1 LIIIDTSIWIEFFKG
16 GNPYFDQVSNLLTTN
31 DILALSPIFGELLQ
45 GAKSNNERSI
55 IIEFWNNLPKISE
68 SDLFIHA
75 GFISGKQK
83 WLDKGVG
90 LIDSVIIIASQ
101 ETSSFIWTLDTKLSR
116 LLKKEELYTPS

>member
-1 LIIIDTSIWIEFFKG
+1 
-16 GNPYFDQVSNLLTTN
+16 
-31 DILALSPIFGELLQ
+31 LSPIFGELLQ
-45 GAKSNNERSI
+45 GAKSNSERSI

-68 SDLFIHA
+68 TNLFIHA
-75 GFISGKQK
+75 GSESSRQK

>member
-16 GNPYFDQVSNLLTTN
+16 RNPYFDQVSNLLTTN

>member
-16 GNPYFDQVSNLLTTN
+16 RNPYFDQVSNLLNTN

-45 GAKSNNERSI
+45 GAKSNNERSK